1 MRINNSLR
9 SIMGMLSF
17 LSVMLCACS
26 NETSTIPEEEGNSKT
41 FTFQVT
47 NYMQYAMDEG
57 TRAAIA
63 PSESKRIQ
71 HLALGIFDA
80 TADTLVAP
88 IQIQNKEDQGY
99 GSFTAKLNYGTY
111 RLVFLGYGGSNSILI
126 MENPEEI
133 SFENNTLPQTFLSS
147 FEFTVDPNTQAT
159 TSVVLKRVVSGFKL
173 TMADAISSRTSGIK
187 FISTGGG
194 MVLNA
199 KTGLAKASTGRENTI
214 VIPEDFHG
222 QTDKNV
228 IFYLFLPSNEEIM
241 DITASAVDENG
252 EAFIERTFAKVPMKI
267 NTLTIYQGNFF
278 VDMPHD
284 FSITMEDDWGEEVT
298 NLF

>member
-1 MRINNSLR
+1 MRTIYSFR
-9 SIMGMLSF
+9 SIIGMLSF

-63 PSESKRIQ
+63 PSESERIQ

-80 TADTLVAP
+80 TANTLVAP
-88 IQIQNKEDQGY
+88 VQIQNKTDQGY

-111 RLVFLGYGGSNSILI
+111 RLVFLGYGGSNSILK

-133 SFENNTLPQTFLSS
+133 SFENNTMPQTFLSS

-173 TMADAISSRTSGIK
+173 TMADAISSRTAGIK
-187 FISTGGG
+187 IKSTGGG

-199 KTGLAKASTGRENTI
+199 KTGLAKASIGRENTI
-214 VIPEDFHG
+214 DIPESYHG
-222 QTDKNV
+222 QTGKSV
-228 IFYLFLPSNEEIM
+228 IFYLFLPANQEIM

-267 NTLTIYQGNFF
+267 NTLTTYQGNFF
-278 VDMPHD
+278 ADTPYG

>member
-1 MRINNSLR
+1 MRTIYSFR

-80 TADTLVAP
+80 TTNTLVAP
-88 IQIQNKEDQGY
+88 VQIQNKTDQGY

-111 RLVFLGYGGSNSILI
+111 RLVFLGYGGSNSILK

-147 FEFTVDPNTQAT
+147 SVFTVDANTAAT
-159 TSVVLKRVVSGFKL
+159 TSVVLKRVVSGFEL

-187 FISTGGG
+187 IVSTGGG
-194 MVLNA
+194 LVLNA
-199 KTGLAKASTGRENTI
+199 KTGFAKASTGRENTI
-214 VIPEDFHG
+214 DIPESYHG
-222 QTDKNV
+222 QTGKSV
-228 IFYLFLPSNEEIM
+228 IFYLFLPTNEESM

-252 EAFIERTFAKVPMKI
+252 EAFIERTFANVPMKI
-267 NTLTIYQGNFF
+267 NTRTTYQGNFF
-278 VDMPHD
+278 VDMPHG

-298 NLF
+298 NSF

>member
-1 MRINNSLR
+1 MRTIYSFR

-63 PSESKRIQ
+63 PSASERIQ

-80 TADTLVAP
+80 TANTLVAP
-88 IQIQNKEDQGY
+88 IQIQDKEDQGY

-159 TSVVLKRVVSGFKL
+159 TSVVLKRVVSGFEL

-187 FISTGGG
+187 IVSTGGG
-194 MVLNA
+194 LVLNA
-199 KTGLAKASTGRENTI
+199 KTGFAKASTGRENTI

-278 VDMPHD
+278 ADTPYG

-298 NLF
+298 NSF

>member
-1 MRINNSLR
+1 MKTNIYFR
-9 SIMGMLSF
+9 SIIGMLCF
-17 LSVMLCACS
+17 LSVMLFACS

-80 TADTLVAP
+80 TANTLVAP
-88 IQIQNKEDQGY
+88 IQIQDKEDQGY
-99 GSFTAKLNYGTY
+99 GSFTAKLNYGKY
-111 RLVFLGYGGSNSILI
+111 RLVFLGYGGSNSILT

-133 SFENNTLPQTFLSS
+133 SFGSDALPQTFLSS
-147 FEFTVDPNTQAT
+147 FEFTVDANTAAT
-159 TSVVLKRVVSGFKL
+159 TSVVLKRVVSGFEL
-173 TMADAISSRTSGIK
+173 TMADAISSRTAGIK
-187 FISTGGG
+187 IKSTGGG

-214 VIPEDFHG
+214 DIPESYHG
-222 QTDKNV
+222 QKDKNV
-228 IFYLFLPSNEEIM
+228 IFYLFLPANEEIM

-252 EAFIERTFAKVPMKI
+252 EAFIERTFADVPMKI
-267 NTLTIYQGNFF
+267 NTLTTYQGNFF
-278 VDMPHD
+278 ADTPYG

-298 NLF
+298 NSF

>member
-80 TADTLVAP
+80 TTNTLVAP
-88 IQIQNKEDQGY
+88 VQIQNKTDQGY

-111 RLVFLGYGGSNSILI
+111 RLVFLGYGGSNSILK

-147 FEFTVDPNTQAT
+147 SVFTVDANTAAT
-159 TSVVLKRVVSGFKL
+159 TSVVLKRVVSGFEL
-173 TMADAISSRTSGIK
+173 TMADAVSSRTAGIK
-187 FISTGGG
+187 IKSTGGG

-214 VIPEDFHG
+214 DIPESYHG
-222 QTDKNV
+222 QTGKSV
-228 IFYLFLPSNEEIM
+228 IFYLFLPTNEESM

-252 EAFIERTFAKVPMKI
+252 EAFIERTFANVPMKI
-267 NTLTIYQGNFF
+267 NTRTTYQGNFF
-278 VDMPHD
+278 VDMPHG

-298 NLF
+298 NSF

>member
-1 MRINNSLR
+1 
-9 SIMGMLSF
+9 
-17 LSVMLCACS
+17 
-26 NETSTIPEEEGNSKT
+26 

-63 PSESKRIQ
+63 PSASERIQ

-80 TADTLVAP
+80 TTNTLVAP
-88 IQIQNKEDQGY
+88 VQIQNKKDQGY
-99 GSFTAKLNYGTY
+99 GSFTAKLNYGKY

-133 SFENNTLPQTFLSS
+133 SFGSDALPQTFLSS
-147 FEFTVDPNTQAT
+147 FEFTVDPNTAAT
-159 TSVVLKRVVSGFKL
+159 TNVVLKRVVSGFKL

-214 VIPEDFHG
+214 VIPESYHG
-222 QTDKNV
+222 KTGESV
-228 IFYLFLPSNEEIM
+228 IFYLFLPANEESM

-252 EAFIERTFAKVPMKI
+252 EAFIERTFADVPMKI

-278 VDMPHD
+278 ADTPYG

-298 NLF
+298 NSF

>member
-99 GSFTAKLNYGTY
+99 GSFTAKLNYGKY

-126 MENPEEI
+126 MEDPKEI

-147 FEFTVDPNTQAT
+147 FEFTVDANTAAT
-159 TSVVLKRVVSGFKL
+159 TSVVLKRVVSGFEL
-173 TMADAISSRTSGIK
+173 TMADAISTSGIK
-187 FISTGGG
+187 IKSTGGG

-199 KTGLAKASTGRENTI
+199 KTGFAKASTGRENTI
-214 VIPEDFHG
+214 DIPESYHG
-222 QTDKNV
+222 LTGKSV
-228 IFYLFLPSNEEIM
+228 IFYLFLPDTEEVM
-241 DITASAVDENG
+241 DIQASAVDKNG
-252 EAFIERTFAKVPMKI
+252 EAFIERTFTDVPMKI

-278 VDMPHD
+278 ADTPYG

>member
-1 MRINNSLR
+1 MQTIMYFR
-9 SIMGMLSF
+9 SIIGMLCF

-99 GSFTAKLNYGTY
+99 GSFTAKLNYGKY
-111 RLVFLGYGGSNSILI
+111 RLVFLGYGGSNSILK

-147 FEFTVDPNTQAT
+147 SVFTVDANTAAT
-159 TSVVLKRVVSGFKL
+159 TSVVLKRVVSGFEL

-187 FISTGGG
+187 IVSTGGG

-199 KTGLAKASTGRENTI
+199 KTGFAKASTGRENTI
-214 VIPEDFHG
+214 DIPESYHG
-222 QTDKNV
+222 QTGKSV
-228 IFYLFLPSNEEIM
+228 IFYLFLPTNEESM

-252 EAFIERTFAKVPMKI
+252 EAFIERTFANVPMKI
-267 NTLTIYQGNFF
+267 NTRTTYQGNFF
-278 VDMPHD
+278 VDMPHG
-284 FSITMEDDWGEEVT
+284 FSITMEDDWGEEVV
-298 NLF
+298 NPF

>member
-1 MRINNSLR
+1 MKTNIYFR
-9 SIMGMLSF
+9 SIIGMLCF

-80 TADTLVAP
+80 TANTLVAP
-88 IQIQNKEDQGY
+88 IQIQDKEDQGY
-99 GSFTAKLNYGTY
+99 GSFTAKLNYGKY
-111 RLVFLGYGGSNSILI
+111 RLVFLGYGGSNSILT

-133 SFENNTLPQTFLSS
+133 SFGSDALPQTFLSS
-147 FEFTVDPNTQAT
+147 FEFTVDANTAAT
-159 TSVVLKRVVSGFKL
+159 TNVVLKRVVSGFKL

-199 KTGLAKASTGRENTI
+199 KTGFAKASTGRENTI
-214 VIPEDFHG
+214 VIPESYHG
-222 QTDKNV
+222 KTGESV
-228 IFYLFLPSNEEIM
+228 IFYLFLPTNEEIM

-252 EAFIERTFAKVPMKI
+252 EAFIERTFANVPMKI
-267 NTLTIYQGNFF
+267 NTLTTYQGNFF
-278 VDMPHD
+278 ADTPYG